1 MLKFVIDE
9 IIDLKVDAIS
19 FEDGEKAKVRIT
31 LYTLL
36 DGKKKELK
44 TKDYEAEI
52 SNSKASYQFKTSDL
66 CKELSVDVE
75 KVKYIHAWMDADGEV
90 DIDYDSE
97 LEIEIVK
104 RKGTL
109 RMGIFFDGT
118 GNDPY
123 NQEEYSN
130 VKKLFDLYP
139 NQIDGEGNV
148 NINKESIFPSTMS
161 AYIRGV
167 GSDSK
172 NGEKDGALSS
182 GFALGMTDRM
192 SGMLFYIQSAVE
204 AYKLR
209 KLEKLGVGYFPET
222 LEFDIFGFSRG
233 AATARHFVNI
243 LKQEGGFW
251 SIKIDGKEVKYSID
265 NTKIIT
271 LNIFDTVGSSGIPG
285 RNIDPGFTYHI
296 DPSYIERKV
305 HHFVA
310 NDEYRSNFDGQ
321 LSTNNNTDYPRNI
334 NDRKFEERVLF
345 GAHSD
350 IGGGYPNSIYHQV
363 TNNELSKYYLDLMYK
378 KCLYEDVPLGNKP
391 TKDLDWKIDK
401 KLEDLFTYFDDS
413 YLNYPSLK
421 IAHKKIREWQSN
433 QEDKFISY
441 FDKDSFSFK
450 VERNIANR
458 YKRQANF
465 YGRILGNGN
474 IDFKDPVKVEDISY
488 AKDILDIFAGDK
500 NKFIDFIKKSN
511 EFHDK
516 YVHISHGSGD
526 IGMSPQD
533 DGSILHRDYFIP
545 QKENMQNLNDET
557 INILS
562 TPSYSP
568 YGGNAGV
575 ALSRMNKSF
584 AKLKAEKFEDY

>member
-1 MLKFVIDE
+1 MTKFVIDE
-9 IIDLKVDAIS
+9 TIDLKVDAIS

-31 LYTLL
+31 LYSLE

-44 TKDYEAEI
+44 TKDYDVEI
-52 SNSKASYQFKTSDL
+52 TNSQASYQFKTSDL
-66 CKELSVDVE
+66 CKELGVNVE

-148 NINKESIFPSTMS
+148 NINKESIFPNTMS

-172 NGEKDGALSS
+172 DGENDGVLSS

-192 SGMLFYIQSAVE
+192 IGMLFYIQSAVE
-204 AYKLR
+204 AYRDKIF
-209 KLEKLGVGYFPET
+209 KDKAVNYFPEI

-243 LKQEGGFW
+243 LKQEGDFW
-251 SIKIDGKEVKYSID
+251 SIKIDEKEVKYSVE
-265 NTKIIT
+265 NTKVIT
-271 LNIFDTVGSSGIPG
+271 LNIFDTVGSAGIPG

-296 DPSYIERKV
+296 DPSYIEQKV

-334 NDRKFEERVLF
+334 NDRKFEEIVLF

-363 TNNELSKYYLDLMYK
+363 TNNELSKYYLEMMYK
-378 KCLYEDVPLGNKP
+378 KCIEIGIPFEKIKEDDISLIANK
-391 TKDLDWKIDK
+391 KIK
-401 KLEDLFTYFDDS
+401 KEIEDINKFYS
-413 YLNYPSLK
+413 EYPSLK
-421 IAHKKIREWQSN
+421 IAHKKLREWQAN
-433 QEDKFISY
+433 QEDKFAPY
-441 FDKDSFSFK
+441 FDKDSFTFK
-450 VERNIANR
+450 VERNISNR

-500 NKFIDFIKKSN
+500 NKFIDFIEKSN

-526 IGMSPQD
+526 IGMGSQD

-545 QKENMQNLNDET
+545 QKENMHNLNEET
-557 INILS
+557 INMLS

-568 YGGNAGV
+568 YGGNAGL